1 MILDTTSKVIQVVM
15 AEAKTTTDCDIT
27 SAWADQTT
35 TAFTP
40 GSTLITTNGTSI
52 VTAVAAPASSTQ
64 RNVSEIR
71 IHNNDTV
78 THNITIQIYDGTN
91 TRILQKVQVLAG
103 ADTFYPPVTSG
114 TGGPAA
120 GDLSGTYPSPTV
132 AKVDGVSYPASPA
145 TNTFPL
151 VTSSN
156 TVTYTA
162 TSQIPGSTTNDSAS
176 AGNIGEYITS
186 TVLIGA
192 AVSVTS
198 NVSLTNVTSISLSG
212 GDWDV
217 DGNMWTN
224 PGGSTITVQVYAW
237 ISQTSA
243 TAPTAPGSG
252 AYSVLANAVNA
263 GANQGIPVGR
273 IRQSL
278 SGTTTVYLT
287 GTANF
292 SVSTMS
298 VFGFIGA
305 RRRR

>member
-114 TGGPAA
+114 TGGTAA

-162 TSQIPGSTTNDSAS
+162 TSQIPGSTTDDSAS

-186 TVLIGA
+186 TVLVGA
-192 AVSVTS
+192 AVSLPTG
-198 NVSLTNVTSISLSG
+198 TAANVTSLSLTA

-217 DGNMWTN
+217 DGNIGTSPATGTTETACVGWT
-224 PGGSTITVQVYAW
+224 ST
-237 ISQTSA
+237 TSA
-243 TAPTAPGSG
+243 SAPTAPNNGSC
-252 AYSVLANAVNA
+252 VLARYSTPGPDGVVF
-263 GANQGIPVGR
+263 PVGGQR
-273 IRQSL
+273 ASVASPTTTYL
-278 SGTTTVYLT
+278 SGLL
-287 GTANF
+287 GF
-292 SVSTMS
+292 FGSTDAI
-298 VFGFIGA
+298 FGFIGA

>member
-114 TGGPAA
+114 TGGTAA

-176 AGNIGEYITS
+176 AGNIGEFIS
-186 TVLIGA
+186 SVVLQGA
-192 AVSVTS
+192 AVSVSAT
-198 NVSLTNVTSISLSG
+198 VTPTNITSLSHTA
-212 GDWDV
+212 GDWDCWG
-217 DGNMWTN
+217 DIWTG
-224 PGGSTITVQVYAW
+224 PAASTVTTIVLGW
-237 ISQTSA
+237 ISTASA
-243 TAPTAPGSG
+243 TFPTAAANSSYTQAGTG
-252 AYSVLANAVNA
+252 ATA
-263 GANQGIPVGR
+263 GQAYGYPIGQVR
-273 IRQSL
+273 ESL
-278 SGTTTVYLT
+278 SGTTTIYVT
-287 GTANF
+287 GAPVFT
-292 SVSTMS
+292 VSTMS
-298 VFGFIGA
+298 IYGGIFS